1 VDYVIVWSGFLGAWL
16 LVAGPIYQAALELE
30 DENLERDALAAAS
43 KKVDPPPRI
52 SPWWWLLPP
61 VAYLRQRR
69 RARGYRDAVMHVLT
83 PEQMEQLIRFT
94 NKATGW
100 AMVAAGA
107 FFIAIKETWEL
118 VEKYEWPTPI
128 WWILIVVMVV
138 ISTSYTVGRMRRS
151 HQMKSPAG

>member
-1 VDYVIVWSGFLGAWL
+1 VDDVIVWSGFLGGWL

-30 DENLERDALAAAS
+30 DENIERDVLAAAS
-43 KKVDPPPRI
+43 QQVDPPPRV

-69 RARGYRDAVMHVLT
+69 RARRYRQAVMAVLT
-83 PEQMEQLIRFT
+83 SEQMEQLVRFT

-100 AMVAAGA
+100 VMVAAGA

-118 VEKYEWPTPI
+118 VEAYEWPTPI
-128 WWILIVVMVV
+128 WWILILIMVV

-151 HQMKSPAG
+151 HEVLVA